1 MITQKATS
9 ERTGR
14 SMDEQKY
21 LTLVND
27 TTVVKS
33 NKLIQQSRFRLNLQ
47 QQKIILYLVS
57 QIDYSDDDFKMY
69 TFDIV
74 DFCRICGI
82 DSVGGKQYQLLKDS
96 LQQLRDKSLYIM
108 LDDETEALVGWL
120 DKVHLNKSRGTVQIR
135 LDTELKPYLL
145 HLRENFTRYE
155 LVYTL
160 RMKHKVS
167 PRLYEILKSYHYNDL
182 KPYEKEFDIDE
193 LRSLLDANKD
203 TYKKFK
209 YFNSFVL
216 TPAIQEINDQTDLH
230 VTATPLRTG
239 RKVYAVRIRIEH
251 RDAQGI
257 MESFAKTEEAFRR
270 ELVKESRPM
279 QQLEPQEPKEP
290 TRRRDTYTAAAQDTP
305 IIIRE
310 NAAAPATPKVK
321 VISTEQDKPKRLQV
335 RIYIKG
341 QKEKPIKAF
350 SSYDRSDLDQK
361 ANQWLT
367 EQGYQTYKE
376 STGTSFR
383 WEV

>member
-1 MITQKATS
+1 
-9 ERTGR
+9 
-14 SMDEQKY
+14 MDEQKY
-21 LTLVND
+21 LSLVND

-33 NKLIQQSRFRLNLQ
+33 NRLIQQSRFRLNLQ

-57 QIDYSDDDFKMY
+57 QINYNDDDFKLYEFGIM
-69 TFDIV
+69 

-82 DSVGGKQYQLLKDS
+82 DSVGGNNYQLLKDS

-120 DKVHLNKSRGTVQIR
+120 DKVYLNKRTGTVQIR
-135 LDTELKPYLL
+135 LDKDLKPYLL

-193 LRSLLDANKD
+193 LRNLLDANKD

-239 RKVYAVRIRIEH
+239 RKVYAVRIRIER

-257 MESFAKTEEAFRR
+257 IESFAKTEEAFRK
-270 ELVKESRPM
+270 ELVKESAPM
-279 QQLEPQEPKEP
+279 QQPEPQEPKESP
-290 TRRRDTYTAAAQDTP
+290 RRRNTDATANGSSQTVTYIAADAVEKPKKPKAAEQLP
-305 IIIRE
+305 I
-310 NAAAPATPKVK
+310 PM
-321 VISTEQDKPKRLQV
+321 DKPKRLQV

-361 ANQWLT
+361 TNQWLA

>member
-1 MITQKATS
+1 
-9 ERTGR
+9 
-14 SMDEQKY
+14 MDEQKY
-21 LTLVND
+21 LSLVND

-33 NKLIQQSRFRLNLQ
+33 NRLIQQSRFRLNLQ

-57 QIDYSDDDFKMY
+57 QINYNDDDFKLYEFGIM
-69 TFDIV
+69 

-82 DSVGGKQYQLLKDS
+82 DSVGGNNYQLLKDS

-120 DKVHLNKSRGTVQIR
+120 DKVYLNKRTGTVQIR
-135 LDTELKPYLL
+135 LDKDLKPYLL

-193 LRSLLDANKD
+193 LRNLLDANKD

-239 RKVYAVRIRIEH
+239 RKAYAVRIRIER

-257 MESFAKTEEAFRR
+257 IESFAKTEEAFRK
-270 ELVKESRPM
+270 ELVKESAPM
-279 QQLEPQEPKEP
+279 QQPEPQEPKESP
-290 TRRRDTYTAAAQDTP
+290 RRRNTDATAKESSQTVTYIAADAVEKPKNLKAAEPLP
-305 IIIRE
+305 I
-310 NAAAPATPKVK
+310 PM
-321 VISTEQDKPKRLQV
+321 DKPKRLQV

-361 ANQWLT
+361 TNQWLA
-367 EQGYQTYKE
+367 EHGYQTYKE

>member
-1 MITQKATS
+1 
-9 ERTGR
+9 
-14 SMDEQKY
+14 MDEQKY
-21 LTLVND
+21 LSLVND

-33 NKLIQQSRFRLNLQ
+33 NRLIQQSRFRLNLQ

-57 QIDYSDDDFKMY
+57 QINYNDDDFKLYEFGIM
-69 TFDIV
+69 

-82 DSVGGKQYQLLKDS
+82 DSVGGNNYQLLKDS

-120 DKVHLNKSRGTVQIR
+120 DKVYLNKRTGTVQIR
-135 LDTELKPYLL
+135 LDKDLKPYLL

-193 LRSLLDANKD
+193 LRNLLDANKD

-239 RKVYAVRIRIEH
+239 RKVYAVRIRIER

-257 MESFAKTEEAFRR
+257 IESFAKTEEAFRK
-270 ELVKESRPM
+270 ELVKESAPM
-279 QQLEPQEPKEP
+279 QQPEPQEPKEAP
-290 TRRRDTYTAAAQDTP
+290 RRRDTDAAAEQAAAQDTP
-305 IIIRE
+305 IIIME
-310 NAAAPATPKVK
+310 NAAAKEKPKVK
-321 VISTEQDKPKRLQV
+321 EIVPLQAQDKPKRLQV

-361 ANQWLT
+361 TNQWLT

>member
-1 MITQKATS
+1 
-9 ERTGR
+9 
-14 SMDEQKY
+14 MDEQKY
-21 LTLVND
+21 LSLVND

-33 NKLIQQSRFRLNLQ
+33 NRLIQQSRFRLNLQ

-57 QIDYSDDDFKMY
+57 QINYNDDDFKLYEFGIM
-69 TFDIV
+69 

-82 DSVGGKQYQLLKDS
+82 DSVGGNNYQLLKDS

-120 DKVHLNKSRGTVQIR
+120 DKVYLNKRTGTVQVR
-135 LDTELKPYLL
+135 LDKDLKPYLL

-167 PRLYEILKSYHYNDL
+167 PRLYEILKSYHYNGM

-193 LRSLLDANKD
+193 LRNLLDANKD

-216 TPAIQEINDQTDLH
+216 TPAIQEINDQTDIH

-257 MESFAKTEEAFRR
+257 MDSFAKTEEAFRK
-270 ELVKESRPM
+270 ELVKESIPM
-279 QQLEPQEPKEP
+279 QQPEPKET
-290 TRRRDTYTAAAQDTP
+290 TRRRDTDAATQNTT
-305 IIIRE
+305 IIRE
-310 NAAAPATPKVK
+310 CAVATAKPEVKEIFPAQ
-321 VISTEQDKPKRLQV
+321 EKPKRLQV

-341 QKEKPIKAF
+341 QKAKPIKAF
-350 SSYDRSDLDQK
+350 SSYDRTDLDHK
-361 ANQWLT
+361 ANQWLA
-367 EQGYQTYKE
+367 ERGYQTYQQ

-383 WEV
+383 WEVS

>member
-1 MITQKATS
+1 
-9 ERTGR
+9 
-14 SMDEQKY
+14 MDEQKY

-47 QQKIILYLVS
+47 LQKIILYLVS
-57 QIDYSDDDFKMY
+57 QIDYSDDDFKLY
-69 TFDIV
+69 TFGIV

-96 LQQLRDKSLYIM
+96 LQQFRDKSLYIM
-108 LDDETEALVGWL
+108 LYDETEALGGWL

-279 QQLEPQEPKEP
+279 QQPEPQEPKETP
-290 TRRRDTYTAAAQDTP
+290 RRRDTYTAAAQDTP

-341 QKEKPIKAF
+341 QKDKPIKAF

-361 ANQWLT
+361 ANQWLI

>member
-1 MITQKATS
+1 
-9 ERTGR
+9 
-14 SMDEQKY
+14 MDEQKY
-21 LTLVND
+21 LSLVND

-33 NKLIQQSRFRLNLQ
+33 NRLIQQSRFRLNLQ

-57 QIDYSDDDFKMY
+57 QINYNDDDFKLYEFGIM
-69 TFDIV
+69 

-82 DSVGGKQYQLLKDS
+82 DSVGGNNYQLLKDS

-120 DKVHLNKSRGTVQIR
+120 DKVYLNKRTGTVQIR
-135 LDTELKPYLL
+135 LDKDLKPYLL

-193 LRSLLDANKD
+193 LRNLLDANKD

-239 RKVYAVRIRIEH
+239 RKVYAVRIRIER

-257 MESFAKTEEAFRR
+257 IESFAKTEEAFRK
-270 ELVKESRPM
+270 ELVKESAPM
-279 QQLEPQEPKEP
+279 QQPEPQEPKEAP
-290 TRRRDTYTAAAQDTP
+290 RRRDTDAAAEQDTP
-305 IIIRE
+305 IIIME
-310 NAAAPATPKVK
+310 NAVAKEKPKVK
-321 VISTEQDKPKRLQV
+321 EIVPLQAQDKPKRLQV

-361 ANQWLT
+361 TNQWLI

>member
-1 MITQKATS
+1 
-9 ERTGR
+9 
-14 SMDEQKY
+14 MDEQKY
-21 LTLVND
+21 LALRD
-27 TTVVKS
+27 QIVVKS
-33 NKLIQQSRFRLNLQ
+33 NQLIQQSRFKLNLQ

-57 QIDYSDDDFKMY
+57 QIDYSDDDFKLY
-69 TFDIV
+69 TFGIR

-82 DSVGGKQYQLLKDS
+82 DNAGGTQYSRLRDG
-96 LQQLRDKSLYIM
+96 LQQLSDKSLIIHV
-108 LDDETEALVGWL
+108 DPDTETNARWIE
-120 DKVHLNKSRGTVQIR
+120 KFYLNKRTGTVQIR
-135 LDTELKPYLL
+135 LDKDLKPYLL
-145 HLRENFTRYE
+145 HLRENFTKYE

-160 RMKHKVS
+160 RMRHKAS

-182 KPYEKEFDIDE
+182 KPYTKEFSFDE
-193 LRSLLDANKD
+193 LRNLLDAHKQ
-203 TYKKFK
+203 TYNKFK

-216 TPAIQEINDQTDLH
+216 APAIDEINTQTDLF
-230 VTATPLRTG
+230 VEATPLKTG
-239 RKVYAVRIRIEH
+239 RTVYAVRFRFERRKPLDILETV
-251 RDAQGI
+251 
-257 MESFAKTEEAFRR
+257 AKTDEAFRR
-270 ELVKESRPM
+270 ELVKESRQP
-279 QQLEPQEPKEP
+279 QQPEPQEPKEP
-290 TRRRDTYTAAAQDTP
+290 HRRAAQDTP